1 MASDYTGGVSD
12 YTDVV
17 FISNTGDDDSFLGA
31 LFSAETKDFKHNNR
45 VKCHH

>member
-1 MASDYTGGVSD
+1 MDPAGVSD

-17 FISNTGDDDSFLGA
+17 FVSNTGDNDSFLGA
-31 LFSAETKDFKHNNR
+31 LFSAEAKAFKHNNR